1 MCGNS
6 FSLPIN
12 LENLVKMAEATTY
25 NTSGIREDLT
35 NFLTILEPE
44 ETPKLSSFA
53 KTQRPHNT
61 YQEWQIDNL
70 QTPSFPGV
78 LDGSDVTVFNNKAA
92 NRQRI
97 GNYIQWWRQPWM
109 VSRITEA
116 VEVAGVANEVANAK
130 EKCMRELKRSI
141 EATIGSDQDRQADN
155 GLVPYLTRGLGTWI
169 SSSGPAD
176 VNAAFRTPSASL
188 NNTAM
193 ASLTE
198 DLTNQVFQ
206 SQFEA
211 VGSRKNLDFFV
222 GPTLKRTI
230 SKFQRQEGATTAKS
244 YMVTQPATEMEITLR
259 VDVYDSDFGSID
271 IQTDL
276 FNGVVTDASIASGF
290 ITTTSRERGYIINP
304 ELVGFG
310 YMIGMESVELPDQGG
325 GRRGYVHCVGVL
337 MCKNPKGL
345 CKFYATS

>member
-1 MCGNS
+1 
-6 FSLPIN
+6 
-12 LENLVKMAEATTY
+12 MAEATTY
-25 NTSGIREDLT
+25 NIAGIREDLT

-53 KTQRPHNT
+53 KTQRPTNT
-61 YQEWQIDNL
+61 FQEWQVDNL

-78 LDGSDVTVFNNKAA
+78 LDGADVTVFNNKAA

-116 VEVAGVANEVANAK
+116 VEIAGVASEVANAK

-155 GLVPYLTRGLGTWI
+155 GTVPYLTRGLGTWI

-176 VNAAFRTPSASL
+176 VNASFRTLANSI
-188 NNTAM
+188 NTTAT

-211 VGSRKNLDFFV
+211 VGSRRGLSFYV

-230 SKFQRQEGATTAKS
+230 SKFQRQEGTTTAKS
-244 YMVTQPATEMEITLR
+244 YMVTQDATEHEIDLR
-259 VDVYDSDFGSID
+259 VDLYESDFGTIE
-271 IQTDL
+271 IHTDL
-276 FNGVVTDASIASGF
+276 FNGVVTDASIASGY
-290 ITTTSRERGYIINP
+290 ITTQSRVRGYVCNP
-304 ELVGFG
+304 ELLGFG

-345 CKFYATS
+345 AKFAASS

>member
-1 MCGNS
+1 
-6 FSLPIN
+6 
-12 LENLVKMAEATTY
+12 MAEATTY
-25 NTSGIREDLT
+25 NIAGIAEDVT
-35 NFLTILEPE
+35 PFLTILEPE
-44 ETPKLSSFA
+44 ETPMLSSFD
-53 KTQRPHNT
+53 KTPRPHNT
-61 YQEWQIDNL
+61 YQEWQVDNL

-97 GNYIQWWRQPWM
+97 GNYIQWWRQSWM

-116 VEVAGVANEVANAK
+116 VEIYGVASEVANAK

-155 GLVPYLTRGLGTWI
+155 GTVPYLTRGLGTWI
-169 SSSGPAD
+169 QSSAPAD
-176 VNAAFRTPSASL
+176 VNAAFRTPANSL

-198 DLTNQVFQ
+198 DVTNQVFQ
-206 SQFEA
+206 SQYEA
-211 VGSRKNLDFFV
+211 VGSRRHLNFYA

-230 SKFQRQEGATTAKS
+230 SKFQRQEGTTTAKS
-244 YMVTQPATEMEITLR
+244 YMVTQDATEHEIDLR
-259 VDVYDSDFGSID
+259 VDLYESDFGTIEIHSN
-271 IQTDL
+271 L
-276 FNGVVTDASIASGF
+276 FNGVVTDASIANGF
-290 ITTTSRERGYIINP
+290 ITTTSRERGYVVNP

-325 GRRGYVHCVGVL
+325 GRRGFVHCVGVL
-337 MCKNPKGL
+337 ICKNPKGL
-345 CKFYATS
+345 AKFYATS